1 MAGARRASR
10 RRYVL
15 LVIVL
20 TCLTLITLDSRSGR
34 SGPLGSLGGLAHRIV
49 SPFQGA
55 VDDVAG
61 PVSDWWDGVTN
72 SGDLK
77 KKNRALE
84 QQVAVLRGKQIQA
97 EEAIRENAELKRS
110 LALQNALLV
119 KNVTALIVGRD
130 PGNFDPTF
138 TIDKGSE
145 QGIAVDMPV
154 MAPEGIVGKVIQ
166 VWNGGAKIQ
175 VLTDP
180 SFSVGVQTPG
190 HGPSP
195 ATTGIASG
203 QVDSHDLT
211 VEFDAGTKVLRG
223 DQIVTSPQS
232 TLFPSGLPVGTIT
245 TVSNQPGNTGVIAT
259 ITPYVHLGALQ
270 HLTVLLW
277 AAGTPGPVLPT
288 TTTTATSTTTTTV
301 FGATTTTAFG
311 TTTTTAF
318 GTTTTT
324 VPGNTTTTR
333 LGG

>member
-20 TCLTLITLDSRSGR
+20 TCLTLITLDSRNGR
-34 SGPLGSLGGLAHRIV
+34 SGPLGSLGGVAHRIV
-49 SPFQGA
+49 SPVQGA
-55 VDDVAG
+55 VDDVAT
-61 PVSDWWDGVTN
+61 PVSDWWDSVTN

-84 QQVAVLRGKQIQA
+84 EQIAALRGKQNQA
-97 EEAIRENAELKRS
+97 EEAIRENSEYKRLLLLK
-110 LALQNALLV
+110 NALLV
-119 KNVTALIVGRD
+119 KNVTAVIIGRD

-154 MAPEGIVGKVIQ
+154 MAPEGIVGKVIE
-166 VWNGGAKIQ
+166 VWNGGSKIQ

-180 SFSVGVQTPG
+180 NFSVGVQTPG

-203 QVDSHDLT
+203 QVDSHDLI
-211 VEFDAGTKVLRG
+211 VKFDAGTNVLRG

-232 TLFPSGLPVGTIT
+232 TLFPAGLPVGTIT
-245 TVSNQPGNTGVIAT
+245 TVTNQPGNTGVTAT
-259 ITPYVHLGALQ
+259 ITPYVGLGGLQ
-270 HLTVLLW
+270 DLTVLLW
-277 AAGTPGPVLPT
+277 APGTPGPVLT
-288 TTTTATSTTTTTV
+288 TTTTTTTSTTTTTV
-301 FGATTTTAFG
+301 FGA
-311 TTTTTAF
+311 
-318 GTTTTT
+318 TTTT